1 MLGQETSSWDSLW
14 RKSRRK
20 GSRGWSGKW
29 GLWEESRRQEGRM
42 DTVTQKSTKVR
53 AMSGRDKATKETAV
67 KAAQL
72 SSSDTLSSLGRKGRE
87 NN

>member
-1 MLGQETSSWDSLW
+1 
-14 RKSRRK
+14 
-20 GSRGWSGKW
+20 
-29 GLWEESRRQEGRM
+29 M

>member
-1 MLGQETSSWDSLW
+1 M
-14 RKSRRK
+14 
-20 GSRGWSGKW
+20 
-29 GLWEESRRQEGRM
+29 
-42 DTVTQKSTKVR
+42 TQKGREVR

-72 SSSDTLSSLGRKGRE
+72 SSSNALSPLGRKGRE